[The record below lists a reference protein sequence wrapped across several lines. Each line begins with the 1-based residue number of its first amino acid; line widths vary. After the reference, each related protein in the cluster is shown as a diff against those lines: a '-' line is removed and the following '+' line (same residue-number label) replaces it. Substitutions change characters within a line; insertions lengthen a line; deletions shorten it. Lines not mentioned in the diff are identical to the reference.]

1 MARPSRIVVSMAL
14 AFFAAGFAA
23 AASARYRI
31 ELSDGRQILATDLPV
46 ARGSV
51 LTYHPYPAG
60 PLTGVPTE
68 MIVRVVSDR
77 GTETRT
83 SAPTMTVRATRL
95 SGGPTDRARRA
106 PTVGLE
112 PGEVL
117 VLGPT
122 GDGMASSAQT
132 PASANSANGP
142 NTGVGNAG
150 GAYGAGAYGGGINPN
165 LVNPNAPIDP
175 NNTLVGTDG
184 LPRVPSSTDL
194 SRAQAAQTPIGPNGF
209 PVTGTG
215 APTVIGPNG
224 TPTLA
229 PGVAG
234 SGTPAI
240 GPNGTPV
247 MSTGAPPVQI
257 GPNGTPV
264 TATSGQPAATQPA
277 TGPNGTPVLAQPGQP
292 GAAQP
297 NIGPNGTPVL
307 AQPGQP
313 GSAPPNTAPN
323 GTPRSAPAGAAPSG
337 TGGAAPSGS
346 GSPSGSGPGNGS

>member
-1 MARPSRIVVSMAL
+1 MARLTRIALCMAL
-14 AFFAAGFAA
+14 GFSAFFVAGLAAAG
-23 AASARYRI
+23 SAKYRI
-31 ELSDGRQILATDLPV
+31 EMSDGRQILATDLPV

-68 MIVRVVSDR
+68 MIVRVVSDK

-83 SAPTMTVRATRL
+83 TETTMTVRGTRL
-95 SGGPTDRARRA
+95 SGGPTDRTRRA

-112 PGEVL
+112 PGEIL
-117 VLGPT
+117 VLGST
-122 GDGMASSAQT
+122 GDGIAPSA
-132 PASANSANGP
+132 PAAAAAGTSIPNSGTG
-142 NTGVGNAG
+142 NTG
-150 GAYGAGAYGGGINPN
+150 GAYGAGAYGGGVSPSV
-165 LVNPNAPIDP
+165 VNPNVPIDP
-175 NNTLVGTDG
+175 NNMLVGSDG
-184 LPRVPSSTDL
+184 LARVPSSTDL
-194 SRAQAAQTPIGPNGF
+194 SRAQAAQNPVGPNGF
-209 PVTGTG
+209 PVTGSG

-234 SGTPAI
+234 SGTPVT

-247 MSTGAPPVQI
+247 MSSGAPQVQI

-264 TATSGQPAATQPA
+264 VAPSGQPAQPA
-277 TGPNGTPVLAQPGQP
+277 VGPNGTPVLAQPGQP

-313 GSAPPNTAPN
+313 GSAPPSTAPN
-323 GTPRSAPAGAAPSG
+323 GTPSSAPAGAAPSG
-337 TGGAAPSGS
+337 G
-346 GSPSGSGPGNGS
+346 GSPSGSGPGRS

>member
-1 MARPSRIVVSMAL
+1 MARLTRIALCMAL
-14 AFFAAGFAA
+14 GFSAAGLAA
-23 AASARYRI
+23 AASAKYRI
-31 ELSDGRQILATDLPV
+31 EMSDGRQILATDLPV

-51 LTYHPYPAG
+51 LTFHPYPAG

-68 MIVRVVSDR
+68 MIVRVVSDGR
-77 GTETRT
+77 AATRSST
-83 SAPTMTVRATRL
+83 PTMTVRATRL

-106 PTVGLE
+106 ATVGLE
-112 PGEVL
+112 PGEIL

-122 GDGMASSAQT
+122 GDGIAPSASGAT
-132 PASANSANGP
+132 AAASAGLPNANA
-142 NTGVGNAG
+142 NANAG
-150 GAYGAGAYGGGINPN
+150 SGNGYAAGAYGGG
-165 LVNPNAPIDP
+165 VNPNGVNANVPIDP

-194 SRAQAAQTPIGPNGF
+194 SRAQAAQNPIGPNGF

-215 APTVIGPNG
+215 APTVIGPDG

-234 SGTPAI
+234 SGTPVT

-247 MSTGAPPVQI
+247 MNTGAPPVQI

-264 TATSGQPAATQPA
+264 QAQPGQGGAQPVI
-277 TGPNGTPVLAQPGQP
+277 GPNGTPVLAQPGQP
-292 GAAQP
+292 GSAPP

-313 GSAPPNTAPN
+313 GSAPPSTAPN
-323 GTPRSAPAGAAPSG
+323 GTPGSAAPGAAPPG
-337 TGGAAPSGS
+337 RGAPSGS
-346 GSPSGSGPGNGS
+346 GSPSGSGPGNRS

>member
-1 MARPSRIVVSMAL
+1 MARLTRTRVAVCMSL
-14 AFFAAGFAA
+14 GFFAAGLAA
-23 AASARYRI
+23 AASAKYRI
-31 ELSDGRQILATDLPV
+31 ELSDGRQVLAADLPV

-77 GTETRT
+77 GTESKTN
-83 SAPTMTVRATRL
+83 SPTMTVRGTRL
-95 SGGPTDRARRA
+95 SGGPADRAWRA

-112 PGEVL
+112 PGEIL

-122 GDGMASSAQT
+122 GDGISSSAQT
-132 PASANSANGP
+132 AVTAGAGNVQNA
-142 NTGVGNAG
+142 GVGNAG
-150 GAYGAGAYGGGINPN
+150 GAYGAGGYGGG
-165 LVNPNAPIDP
+165 VNPNVVNANVPINP
-175 NNTLVGTDG
+175 NNTLVGSDG
-184 LPRVPSSTDL
+184 LARVPSSTDL
-194 SRAQAAQTPIGPNGF
+194 SRAQAAQNPIGPNGF

-215 APTVIGPNG
+215 APTVIGPDG

-234 SGTPAI
+234 SGTSVI

-247 MSTGAPPVQI
+247 MSTGTAPVQI

-264 TATSGQPAATQPA
+264 ATGQPGAQPV
-277 TGPNGTPVLAQPGQP
+277 TGPNGTPVPAQSGQP
-292 GAAQP
+292 GSAPP

-313 GSAPPNTAPN
+313 GSAPPSTAPN
-323 GTPRSAPAGAAPSG
+323 GTPSSAAPSG
-337 TGGAAPSGS
+337 TAPSGS
-346 GSPSGSGPGNGS
+346 GSPSGSGPGNRS